1 MKEFLSIAKLIDSF
15 QRLPGIGHKT
25 AEKMAYQVLEM
36 KDENVEYFADALREV
51 KAKIHHCPICGAYTE
66 DDVCEVCANEM
77 RDKTKIMVVSYPKDV
92 IAFEKIGAFDGVYHV
107 LGGALSSV
115 NGITIDDLNISSLFD
130 RIQNQKVSEVIIATP
145 PNTEGETTALYLA
158 RVLSSTGV
166 SVTRIAYG
174 LPLGGHLE
182 YADALTLTK
191 ALEGRNKI

>member
-1 MKEFLSIAKLIDSF
+1 MKEFSSIAKLIDSF

-51 KAKIHHCPICGAYTE
+51 KSKIHHCPICGSYTE
-66 DDVCEVCANEM
+66 DDVCEVCANEL
-77 RDKTKIMVVSYPKDV
+77 RDKTKVMVVSYPKDV

-107 LGGALSSV
+107 LGGALISV
-115 NGITIDDLNISSLFD
+115 NGITISDLNISSLFD
-130 RIQNQKVSEVIIATP
+130 RIEKQKVTEVIVATP

-158 RVLSSTGV
+158 RILANTGV

>member
-1 MKEFLSIAKLIDSF
+1 MKELNSIAKLADSF

-25 AEKMAYQVLEM
+25 AEKMAYQILEM

-51 KAKIHHCPICGAYTE
+51 KQKIHHCPICGAYTE
-66 DDVCEVCANEM
+66 NAMCDVCANEM
-77 RDKTKIMVVSYPKDV
+77 RDKTKIMVVAYPKDV
-92 IAFEKIGAFDGVYHV
+92 IAFEKIGAYDGVYHV
-107 LGGALSSV
+107 LGGVLSSI
-115 NGITIDDLNISSLFD
+115 NGITIENLNISGLFD
-130 RIQNQKVSEVIIATP
+130 RIKDQKVEEIIVATP

-158 RVLSSTGV
+158 RVLQETGIA
-166 SVTRIAYG
+166 VTRIAYG

>member
-1 MKEFLSIAKLIDSF
+1 MKDFSSIAKLIDSF
-15 QRLPGIGHKT
+15 QRFPGIGYKT

-36 KDENVEYFADALREV
+36 KDENVEYFSDALKEV
-51 KAKIHHCPICGAYTE
+51 KAKIHHCPVCGAYTE
-66 DDVCEVCANEM
+66 DDLCEICSSTT

-92 IAFEKIGAFDGVYHV
+92 LAFEKIGAFDGVYHV

-115 NGITIDDLNISSLFD
+115 NGISVSDLNIPSLFD
-130 RIQNQKVSEVIIATP
+130 RIKEQKVAEVIVATN

-158 RVLSSTGV
+158 RILATTGV
-166 SVTRIAYG
+166 SVTRLAYG

-182 YADALTLTK
+182 YADALTLTR

>member
-1 MKEFLSIAKLIDSF
+1 MKDLTSITKLIDSF
-15 QRLPGIGHKT
+15 QRLPGIGRKT

-36 KDENVEYFADALREV
+36 KNETVDYFASALKEV
-51 KAKIHHCPICGAYTE
+51 KQKIHHCPICGAYTE
-66 DDVCEVCANEM
+66 DDVCEICSNDL

-92 IAFEKIGAFDGVYHV
+92 ISFEKIGVFDGVYHV

-115 NGITIDDLNISSLFD
+115 NGISITDLNISSLFD
-130 RIQNQKVSEVIIATP
+130 RIKAQSAEEIIVATP

-158 RVLSSTGV
+158 RILENTGV
-166 SVTRIAYG
+166 KVTRIAYG

>member
-1 MKEFLSIAKLIDSF
+1 MKELLSIAKLIDSF

-36 KDENVEYFADALREV
+36 KDENVTYFADALREV
-51 KAKIHHCPICGAYTE
+51 KSKIHHCPVCGAYTE

-92 IAFEKIGAFDGVYHV
+92 IAFEKIGVFDGSYHV
-107 LGGALSSV
+107 LGGVLSSV
-115 NGITIDDLNISSLFD
+115 NGITINDLNIASLFE
-130 RIQNQKVSEVIIATP
+130 RIKNQNVQEIIVATP

-158 RVLSSTGV
+158 RVLSATSV
-166 SVTRIAYG
+166 NVTRIAYG
-174 LPLGGHLE
+174 LPLGAHLE

>member
-1 MKEFLSIAKLIDSF
+1 MKEFSSIAKLIDSF

-36 KDENVEYFADALREV
+36 KDENVEYFSDALREV
-51 KAKIHHCPICGAYTE
+51 KTKIHHCPICGAYTE
-66 DDVCEVCANEM
+66 DDICEVCANEM
-77 RDKTKIMVVSYPKDV
+77 REKTKVMVVSYPKDV
-92 IAFEKIGAFDGVYHV
+92 IAFERIGAFDGVYHV
-107 LGGALSSV
+107 LFGALSSV
-115 NGITIDDLNISSLFD
+115 NGITINDLNVPSLFE
-130 RIQNQKVSEVIIATP
+130 RIKSQNVSEVIVATP

-158 RVLSSTGV
+158 RVLANTGV
-166 SVTRIAYG
+166 NVTRIAYG

>member
-1 MKEFLSIAKLIDSF
+1 MKELKSISKLIDSF

-36 KDENVEYFADALREV
+36 KPENVEYFADALKEV
-51 KAKIHHCPICGAYTE
+51 KNRIHHCPICGAYTE
-66 DDVCEVCANEM
+66 DEICEVCANKL
-77 RDKTKIMVVSYPKDV
+77 RDKTKIMVVSYAKDV
-92 IAFEKIGAFDGVYHV
+92 IAFEKIGVFDGVYHV
-107 LGGALSSV
+107 LNGALSSI
-115 NGITIDDLNISSLFD
+115 NGVTINDLNINSLFE
-130 RIQNQKVSEVIIATP
+130 RIKEQKVVEIILATN

-158 RVLSSTGV
+158 HVLAETGV
-166 SVTRIAYG
+166 KVTRIAYG

>member
-1 MKEFLSIAKLIDSF
+1 MKELNSIAKLTDSF

-25 AEKMAYQVLEM
+25 AEKMAYQILEM

-51 KAKIHHCPICGAYTE
+51 KDKIHHCPICGAYTE
-66 DDVCEVCANEM
+66 NDICEVCANEL
-77 RDKTKIMVVSYPKDV
+77 RDKTKIMVVAYPKDV

-107 LGGALSSV
+107 LNGVLSSV
-115 NGITIDDLNISSLFD
+115 NGITISDLNISSLFD
-130 RIQNQKVSEVIIATP
+130 RIREQKVEEVIVATP

-158 RVLSSTGV
+158 RVLAETGV
-166 SVTRIAYG
+166 NVTRIAYG

>member
-1 MKEFLSIAKLIDSF
+1 MKELKSISKLIDSF

-36 KDENVEYFADALREV
+36 KPENVEYFADALKGV
-51 KAKIHHCPICGAYTE
+51 KARIHHCPICGAYTE
-66 DDVCEVCANEM
+66 DDICEVCANEL
-77 RDKTKIMVVSYPKDV
+77 RDKTKIMVVSYAKDV
-92 IAFEKIGAFDGVYHV
+92 IAFEKIGVFDGVYHV
-107 LGGALSSV
+107 LNGALSSI
-115 NGITIDDLNISSLFD
+115 NGVTINDLNINSLFE
-130 RIQNQKVSEVIIATP
+130 RIKEQKVVEIILATN

-158 RVLSSTGV
+158 HILAETGV
-166 SVTRIAYG
+166 KVTRIAYG

>member
-1 MKEFLSIAKLIDSF
+1 MKEFTSIAKLIDSF

-36 KDENVEYFADALREV
+36 KDENVEYFSDALKEV

-66 DDVCEVCANEM
+66 DDVCEVCSSDM

-92 IAFEKIGAFDGVYHV
+92 IAFEKIGVFDGSYHV

-115 NGITIDDLNISSLFD
+115 NGITINDLNIASLFE
-130 RIQNQKVSEVIIATP
+130 RIKSQNVSEIIVATP

-158 RVLSSTGV
+158 RILSNTGV
-166 SVTRIAYG
+166 KVTRIAYG

>member
-1 MKEFLSIAKLIDSF
+1 MKELNSIAKLTDSF

-25 AEKMAYQVLEM
+25 AEKMAYQILEM
-36 KDENVEYFADALREV
+36 KDENVEYFANALREV

-66 DDVCEVCANEM
+66 DDICDICANDM
-77 RDKTKIMVVSYPKDV
+77 RDKTKIMVVAYPKDV
-92 IAFEKIGAFDGVYHV
+92 IAFEKIGVYDGVYHV
-107 LGGALSSV
+107 LNGVLSSI
-115 NGITIDDLNISSLFD
+115 NGITINELNISSLFD
-130 RIQNQKVSEVIIATP
+130 RIKSQNVSEIIVATP

-158 RVLSSTGV
+158 RVLQNTGV
-166 SVTRIAYG
+166 NVTRIAYG

>member
-1 MKEFLSIAKLIDSF
+1 MKEFRSIAKLIDSF

-36 KDENVEYFADALREV
+36 KDESVEYFSDALKEV
-51 KAKIHHCPICGAYTE
+51 KAKIHHCPICGSYTE
-66 DDVCEVCANEM
+66 NDICEVCANES

-92 IAFEKIGAFDGVYHV
+92 IAFEKVGAFDGVYHV

-115 NGITIDDLNISSLFD
+115 NGVSINDLNISSLFD
-130 RIQNQKVSEVIIATP
+130 RIKDQKVTEVIVATNP
-145 PNTEGETTALYLA
+145 DTEGETTALYLA
-158 RVLSSTGV
+158 RILANTGV
-166 SVTRIAYG
+166 NVTRLAYG

-182 YADALTLTK
+182 YADALTLTR

>member
-1 MKEFLSIAKLIDSF
+1 MKELKSISKLVNSF

-36 KDENVEYFADALREV
+36 DEKVVGEFSDALKEV
-51 KAKIHHCPICGAYTE
+51 KQNIHHCPVCGVYTE
-66 DDVCEVCANEM
+66 NEICDICASKT
-77 RDKTKIMVVSYPKDV
+77 RDFAKIMVVSYAKDV
-92 IAFEKIGAFDGVYHV
+92 IAFENIGAYNGLYHV

-115 NGITIDDLNISSLFD
+115 NGITIDKLNVDSLFK
-130 RIQNQKVSEVIIATP
+130 RIKDKKVEEIIIATN

-158 RVLSSTGV
+158 HVLAKTGV
-166 SVTRIAYG
+166 KITRLAYG

-182 YADALTLTK
+182 YADALTLTR

>member
-1 MKEFLSIAKLIDSF
+1 MKEFSSIAKLIDSF

-51 KAKIHHCPICGAYTE
+51 KDRIHHCPVCGSYTE
-66 DDVCEVCANEM
+66 NDICEVCASEL
-77 RDKTKIMVVSYPKDV
+77 RDKKKILVVSYAKDV
-92 IAFEKIGAFDGVYHV
+92 ISFEKIGVFDGVYHV

-115 NGITIDDLNISSLFD
+115 NGVTIDDLNINSLFD
-130 RIQNQKVSEVIIATP
+130 RIKKQNAEEVIIATN

-158 RVLSSTGV
+158 RILEGSGV
-166 SVTRIAYG
+166 KVTRIAYG

>member
-1 MKEFLSIAKLIDSF
+1 MKEFKSINKLIDSF

-36 KDENVEYFADALREV
+36 KDDIVDNFSDALREV
-51 KAKIHHCPICGAYTE
+51 KRNIHHCPICGAYTE
-66 DDVCEVCANEM
+66 NDICDVCASQN
-77 RDKTKIMVVSYPKDV
+77 RDKTKILVVSYAKDV
-92 IAFEKIGAFDGVYHV
+92 IAFEKIGTYDGLYHV

-115 NGITIDDLNISSLFD
+115 NGIGINDLNIDSLLKRLED
-130 RIQNQKVSEVIIATP
+130 KTVTEIIIATN

-158 RVLSSTGV
+158 RILEQSGV
-166 SVTRIAYG
+166 KVTRIAYG

-182 YADALTLTK
+182 YADALTLEK

>member
-130 RIQNQKVSEVIIATP
+130 RIQNQKVSEVIVATP

>member
-1 MKEFLSIAKLIDSF
+1 MKELKSISKLIDSF

-36 KDENVEYFADALREV
+36 KDENVEYFANALKEV
-51 KAKIHHCPICGAYTE
+51 KEKIHHCPICGAYTE
-66 DDVCEVCANEM
+66 DEICEVCANEM
-77 RDKTKIMVVSYPKDV
+77 RDKKKIMVVSYPKDV

-115 NGITIDDLNISSLFD
+115 NGITITDLNISSLFE
-130 RIQNQKVSEVIIATP
+130 RIKSQEAEEIIVATN

-158 RVLSSTGV
+158 RMLAETGV
-166 SVTRIAYG
+166 KVTRIAYG

>member
-1 MKEFLSIAKLIDSF
+1 MKELNSIAKLTDSF

-25 AEKMAYQVLEM
+25 AEKMAYQILEM
-36 KDENVEYFADALREV
+36 KDKNVEYFANALREV
-51 KAKIHHCPICGAYTE
+51 KAKIHHCPVCGAYTE
-66 DDVCEVCANEM
+66 DDVCDMCANDM
-77 RDKTKIMVVSYPKDV
+77 RDKTKIMVVAYPKDV
-92 IAFEKIGAFDGVYHV
+92 IAFEKIGVFDGVYHV
-107 LGGALSSV
+107 LGGVLSSV
-115 NGITIDDLNISSLFD
+115 NGITINELNITSLFD
-130 RIQNQKVSEVIIATP
+130 RIKSQNVSEIIVATP

-158 RVLSSTGV
+158 RVLQNTGV

>member
-1 MKEFLSIAKLIDSF
+1 MKEFSSIAKLIDSF

-51 KAKIHHCPICGAYTE
+51 RSKIHHCPICGSYTE
-66 DDVCEVCANEM
+66 DDVCEVCTNEL
-77 RDKTKIMVVSYPKDV
+77 RDKTKVMVVSYPKDV

-115 NGITIDDLNISSLFD
+115 NGITISDLNISSLFD
-130 RIQNQKVSEVIIATP
+130 RIEKQKVTEVIVATP

-158 RVLSSTGV
+158 RILANTGV

>member
-1 MKEFLSIAKLIDSF
+1 MKELKSISKLIDSF

-36 KDENVEYFADALREV
+36 KPENVEYFADALKEV
-51 KAKIHHCPICGAYTE
+51 KNRIHHCPICGAYTE
-66 DDVCEVCANEM
+66 DEICEVCANEL
-77 RDKTKIMVVSYPKDV
+77 RDKTKIMVVSYAKDV
-92 IAFEKIGAFDGVYHV
+92 IAFEKIGVFDGVYHV
-107 LGGALSSV
+107 LNGALSSI
-115 NGITIDDLNISSLFD
+115 NGITINDLNINSLFE
-130 RIQNQKVSEVIIATP
+130 RIKEQKVVEIILATN

-158 RVLSSTGV
+158 HILAETGV
-166 SVTRIAYG
+166 KVTRIAYG

>member
-1 MKEFLSIAKLIDSF
+1 MKDFSSIAKLIDSF
-15 QRLPGIGHKT
+15 QRFPGIGYKT

-36 KDENVEYFADALREV
+36 KDENVEYFSDALKEV
-51 KAKIHHCPICGAYTE
+51 KAKIHHCPVCGAYTE
-66 DDVCEVCANEM
+66 DDLCEICSSTT

-92 IAFEKIGAFDGVYHV
+92 LAFEKIGAFDGVYHV

-115 NGITIDDLNISSLFD
+115 NGISVSDLNIPSLFD
-130 RIQNQKVSEVIIATP
+130 RIKEQKVAEVIVATN

-158 RVLSSTGV
+158 RILANTGV
-166 SVTRIAYG
+166 NVTRLAYG

-182 YADALTLTK
+182 YADALTLTR

>member
-1 MKEFLSIAKLIDSF
+1 MKEFTSIAKLIDSF

-36 KDENVEYFADALREV
+36 KNENVEYFADALREV
-51 KAKIHHCPICGAYTE
+51 KDRIHHCPVCGSYTE
-66 DDVCEVCANEM
+66 NDICEVCASEL
-77 RDKTKIMVVSYPKDV
+77 RDKKKILVVSYAKDV
-92 IAFEKIGAFDGVYHV
+92 ISFEKIGVFDGVYHV

-115 NGITIDDLNISSLFD
+115 NGVTIDDLNINSLFD
-130 RIQNQKVSEVIIATP
+130 RIKKQNAEEVIIATN

-158 RVLSSTGV
+158 RILEGSGV
-166 SVTRIAYG
+166 KVTRIAYG

>member
-1 MKEFLSIAKLIDSF
+1 MKELKSIAKLVDSF

-36 KDENVEYFADALREV
+36 KDEIVENFSDALREV
-51 KAKIHHCPICGAYTE
+51 KSKIHHCKICGAYTE
-66 DDVCEVCANEM
+66 DELCEVCASTN
-77 RDKTKIMVVSYPKDV
+77 RDQKKIMVVSYPKDV
-92 IAFEKIGAFDGVYHV
+92 IAFEKIGAYDGVYHV

-115 NGITIDDLNISSLFD
+115 NGVTINDLNISSLFD
-130 RIQNQKVSEVIIATP
+130 RIKSQSVEEIIIATN

-158 RVLSSTGV
+158 RLLANTGV
-166 SVTRIAYG
+166 KVTRLAYG

>member
-1 MKEFLSIAKLIDSF
+1 MKELRSIAKLIDSF

-36 KDENVEYFADALREV
+36 KGENVEYFANALTEV
-51 KAKIHHCPICGAYTE
+51 KEKVHHCPVCGAYTE
-66 DDVCEVCANEM
+66 VDVCEICANDM

-92 IAFEKIGAFDGVYHV
+92 IAFEKIGVFDGVYHV

-115 NGITIDDLNISSLFD
+115 NGISVNNLNITPLFE
-130 RIQNQKVSEVIIATP
+130 RIKDQKVQEVIIATP

-158 RVLSSTGV
+158 RILANTGV